1 MTTPS
6 SYNFWD
12 DDERSTK
19 NLSVPNSAKEEDV
32 YTDFG
37 LIIKEIA
44 KSLNSIEYCDDSDEY
59 DSDYDE
65 YDSEDEN
72 DERKPFDYTEFDKPT
87 YCSTLN
93 RTPSS
98 GSLAS
103 LDNNDEYVKTILNES
118 DSEISIS
125 PSRSTAD
132 LTEMSRVK
140 FFYT

>member
-19 NLSVPNSAKEEDV
+19 HLSVPNSAKQEDV
-32 YTDFG
+32 FTDFG

-44 KSLNSIEYCDDSDEY
+44 KSLDGIEYYDDSDEY
-59 DSDYDE
+59 DSDYD
-65 YDSEDEN
+65 YDSED
-72 DERKPFDYTEFDKPT
+72 DDFERKPFDYTEFDKPT
-87 YCSTLN
+87 YCSTID

-103 LDNNDEYVKTILNES
+103 LDNNDEFVKAIINES

-125 PSRSTAD
+125 PSRSTND
-132 LTEMSRVK
+132 LTEVSRVK